1 MADQDDRPVRRR
13 RPEREE
19 SRSGSAPP
27 ARPRRRPEEDAD
39 ARTRNGHKDGVL
51 PVAAAR
57 RAAEQ
62 IVMLTGRELESV
74 VSIEADGDGWLIG
87 VEVVETRRIPD
98 SADILALFEVQV
110 DADGDLTGYR
120 RAARYGRG
128 TLHEGGR

>member
-1 MADQDDRPVRRR
+1 
-13 RPEREE
+13 
-19 SRSGSAPP
+19 
-27 ARPRRRPEEDAD
+27 
-39 ARTRNGHKDGVL
+39 VL